1 MLEIPD
7 IRSVFVNVKLTLRR
21 SLDRRNV
28 NLTIRLNEACTLRKT
43 CFKRAV
49 TFHWL
54 YRLYFNNISSGEY
67 MEYALAESIK
77 LIAVSLLS
85 YARLKTVYFLLSFKK
100 CHAAGVTIK
109 EVPTSGASRL

>member
-43 CFKRAV
+43 CFET
-49 TFHWL
+49 TFDWL

-67 MEYALAESIK
+67 ME
-77 LIAVSLLS
+77 
-85 YARLKTVYFLLSFKK
+85 
-100 CHAAGVTIK
+100 
-109 EVPTSGASRL
+109 